1 MLNRYLQIGVVVVS
15 LGLLAALFATT
26 KPGDS
31 NRPNTLIAAESEAKV
46 EIAAPKDDTA
56 EIKAPVAKL
65 SRAVLS
71 VQGMTCSGCIAQIKS
86 SLADLVGIGD
96 VRVDLANGQVEVTY
110 DSESLKDTERIAAAI
125 TAAGYPATLKQVQ
138 TAQEIEDETRLGA
151 SKSKRYIARVGDLDI
166 LRSDYDTEMNHARK
180 RYEEVYGEEVF
191 KGDRGNALLESL
203 QSQVAL
209 RLIDEG
215 VQLNEIRK
223 TSYKLDPKTINK
235 ALGEFINQRSL
246 TPDEFKR
253 TIAESGLDYDYFLK
267 KFENRMTINT
277 YVEEKILSERSNE
290 QERQQQY
297 EDWFNN
303 ARLLSQTVY
312 YDKDIENIVK
322 SGSGTSDCQSAC
334 SKGNGAVKSGCK
346 SGASKTGC
354 QSDCIRKNSAA
365 KTGYEGDCVRKN
377 TTAMSGCPGARSK
390 RQ

>member
-1 MLNRYLQIGVVVVS
+1 MLNRYLQIGVVVIS

-26 KPGDS
+26 KPGDT
-31 NRPNTLIAAESEAKV
+31 NRPDTLNAAENEAKV
-46 EIAAPKDDTA
+46 EIAAPKDDST
-56 EIKAPVAKL
+56 EIKAPAANL

-86 SLADLVGIGD
+86 SLADLEGIGD
-96 VRVDLANGQVEVTY
+96 VRVDLASGEVEVTY

-138 TAQEIEDETRLGA
+138 TAQERDDETRSGA
-151 SKSKRYIARVGDLDI
+151 SKSKRYIARVGDLEI

-180 RYEEVYGEEVF
+180 RYEEVYGKDVF
-191 KGDRGNALLESL
+191 MGDRGNALLDSL

-223 TSYKLDPKTINK
+223 TSYKLDPKTMKK

-277 YVEEKILSERSNE
+277 YVEEKVLSGISNE

-303 ARLLSQTVY
+303 ARLLSKTVY
-312 YDKDIENIVK
+312 YDKDIENFVK
-322 SGSGTSDCQSAC
+322 SGSGTSGCQSAC
-334 SKGNGAVKSGCK
+334 SKGDGAFKSGCK

>member
-1 MLNRYLQIGVVVVS
+1 
-15 LGLLAALFATT
+15 
-26 KPGDS
+26 
-31 NRPNTLIAAESEAKV
+31 
-46 EIAAPKDDTA
+46 
-56 EIKAPVAKL
+56 
-65 SRAVLS
+65 
-71 VQGMTCSGCIAQIKS
+71 
-86 SLADLVGIGD
+86 
-96 VRVDLANGQVEVTY
+96 
-110 DSESLKDTERIAAAI
+110 
-125 TAAGYPATLKQVQ
+125 
-138 TAQEIEDETRLGA
+138 
-151 SKSKRYIARVGDLDI
+151 
-166 LRSDYDTEMNHARK
+166 MNHARK
-180 RYEEVYGEEVF
+180 RYEEVYGKDVF
-191 KGDRGNALLESL
+191 KGDRGNALLERL
-203 QSQVAL
+203 QSQMAL

-223 TSYKLDPKTINK
+223 TNYKLDPAILEK
-235 ALGEFINQRSL
+235 ALSEFIIQRSL

-277 YVEEKILSERSNE
+277 YVEEKILSGRSNE

-303 ARLLSQTVY
+303 ARLLSKTVY
-312 YDKDIENIVK
+312 YDKEIENIVK
-322 SGSGTSDCQSAC
+322 SGSGTPDCQSAC
-334 SKGNGAVKSGCK
+334 SKGDGAVKSGCK